1 MERTATMIQSFK
13 QVSVDQST
21 ENKRTF
27 KLKSY
32 TEDVIRSLYPK
43 LKKKKVYIN
52 VNIDKELEIDSYP
65 GAYSQIITNLVL
77 NSITHG
83 FDEKHQGKIA
93 LKAINKNGELIIEYK
108 DNGKGIS
115 KENQKKIYNPFF
127 TTNKKAGT
135 GLGMHIV
142 YNLVTQKLKG
152 NIECKSKPGEGVL
165 FKMEIPLK

>member
-1 MERTATMIQSFK
+1 MDRTATMIQSFK

-21 ENKRTF
+21 ETKRTF

-43 LKKKKVYIN
+43 LKKSKIYIN
-52 VNIDKELEIDSYP
+52 VDIDEELEIDSYP

-83 FDEKHQGKIA
+83 FDEKHDGRIE
-93 LKAINKNGELIIEYK
+93 LKAINRNGELVIEYK

-115 KENQKKIYNPFF
+115 KENQKKIFNPFF
-127 TTNKKAGT
+127 TTNKKVGT

-152 NIECKSKPGEGVL
+152 NIECISKPGEGVL
-165 FKMEIPLK
+165 FKMLIPLK

>member
-21 ENKRTF
+21 ENKRNF

-43 LKKKKVYIN
+43 LKNRKIHIN
-52 VNIDKELEIDSYP
+52 LDIEEELEIDSYP

-83 FDEKHQGKIA
+83 FGEKQEGRIE
-93 LKAINKNGELIIEYK
+93 LKAAGKNGILMIEYR

-115 KENQKKIYNPFF
+115 KENLKKIFNPFF
-127 TTNKKAGT
+127 TTNKKVGT
-135 GLGMHIV
+135 GLGLHIV

-152 NIECKSKPGEGVL
+152 NIECDSKPGEGVIITI
-165 FKMEIPLK
+165 KIPVK